1 MQSIDARR
9 PSSQFEQ
16 HLFDARRRALSA
28 GLRWYWVINLIALV
42 FLLTRFYI
50 YRDAHLVLVGNL
62 PWSYK
67 W

>member
-42 FLLTRFYI
+42 FLLTRFI
-50 YRDAHLVLVGNL
+50 SRLRKA
-62 PWSYK
+62 
-67 W
+67 